1 MLTIPRGK
9 KKQILIYD
17 NSTWFREYRKRVRV
31 MDFRDPGYLS
41 KSMNDTIVKYE
52 ACLAN
57 LGYPDNI
64 QTYVLGDTRETNIQ
78 HKMIQDALKTRAC
91 SVVTSYV
98 HDCQHLLARCLS
110 TSSSET
116 IRTQVS
122 TSLSLTK

>member
-1 MLTIPRGK
+1 
-9 KKQILIYD
+9 
-17 NSTWFREYRKRVRV
+17 

-41 KSMNDTIVKYE
+41 RSMNETIYKYE
-52 ACLAN
+52 ECLAK

-64 QTYVLGDTRETNIQ
+64 QAYVLGDTRETNIQ
-78 HKMIQDALKTRAC
+78 HKMIQDDLRSRAC

-98 HDCQHLLARCLS
+98 HDCQHLLTRCLS

-122 TSLSLTK
+122 VSEIIIGHIIHVYGDLTFDSCSYVY